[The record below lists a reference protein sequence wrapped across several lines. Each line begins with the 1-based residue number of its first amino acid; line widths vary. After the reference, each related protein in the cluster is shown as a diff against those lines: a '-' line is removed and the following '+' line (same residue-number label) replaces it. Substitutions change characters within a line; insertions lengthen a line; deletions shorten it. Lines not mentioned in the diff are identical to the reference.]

1 MNDKKKTFV
10 IPEAE
15 VVVLFD
21 IETDNIVASAGNGV
35 NGWRDDDGTEV
46 WG

>member
-1 MNDKKKTFV
+1 MDDKKKTFV

-15 VVVLFD
+15 IVSFETED
-21 IETDNIVASAGNGV
+21 IITESAGTT
-35 NGWRDDDGTEV
+35 GWGSDNNVEV

>member
-1 MNDKKKTFV
+1 MMDDKKKTFV

-15 VVVLFD
+15 IVTLFD
-21 IETDNIVASAGNGV
+21 IETDNITASAGVENWDG
-35 NGWRDDDGTEV
+35 DDNVEQ